1 MLGVVILAAGEGT
14 RMKSNISKVCHKVGN
29 KTMIERVVEVANSL
43 KPSVV
48 VVVVSKDN
56 ISTITNSLNNLKN
69 NKNVRFKIQYE
80 QKGTGHAVKEA
91 LKCIENNHLLVLLG
105 DVPLIT
111 THTLKKIVYTNY
123 DAVVIGF
130 KNTNPKN
137 RVGRVVISK
146 NKVHKIVEYLDSTD
160 EERNIPLC
168 NRGILWIKNTYTHL
182 IDLIE
187 NNNAKKEYYL
197 TDIIGILREK
207 ELKIGFLEAN
217 YDEFMG
223 VNTQEDL
230 VLANEMF
237 KTDKFK

>member
-14 RMKSNISKVCHKVGN
+14 RMKSNIPKVCHKVGN

-43 KPSVV
+43 KPSVI

-130 KNTNPKN
+130 KNTDPKN
-137 RVGRVVISK
+137 RFGRVVISK
-146 NKVHKIVEYLDSTD
+146 NRVHKIVEYLDATD
-160 EERNIPLC
+160 EERKIPLC
-168 NRGILWIKNTYTHL
+168 NSGILWIKNTYTHL

-230 VLANEMF
+230 VLANEIL